1 MSAAGK
7 DMNFYVQYKKKPK
20 TAGNG
25 KKVWLKAIPIAVTLI
40 VCVAAGTVLVVRN
53 MSLQA
58 QLRLTII
65 SQILLSSRL
74 IPSLRTWPDRYP

>member
-1 MSAAGK
+1 
-7 DMNFYVQYKKKPK
+7 MNFYVQYKKKPK

-58 QLRLTII
+58 QLDEVNDYITDPAVVEAYTQSQDLAGQI
-65 SQILLSSRL
+65 SVISS
-74 IPSLRTWPDRYP
+74 